1 MKGIKW
7 TGECAVNLFLLLIS
21 TFYLSYSLANYDIG
35 SLRMP
40 EEGFMPM
47 LVGAGS
53 VLISAV
59 LTVQAFRGKGDAQ
72 NVKFNIS
79 WPRFFLLLGISL
91 AYALLLNTL
100 GYMLASFLFLLAVLR
115 IAGVEGWIKP
125 LYISLGCSVA
135 FYIIFKVALGVML
148 PSGFLGL

>member
-1 MKGIKW
+1 
-7 TGECAVNLFLLLIS
+7 
-21 TFYLSYSLANYDIG
+21 
-35 SLRMP
+35 
-40 EEGFMPM
+40 M

-125 LYISLGCSVA
+125 LCISLGCSVA